1 MESYARLSNALKI
14 SRVTINDSLKSL
26 REDNQVQALYK
37 NSILFVYTQAHIY
50 FQYGLQ

>member
-1 MESYARLSNALKI
+1 MPDSVECFRYIQSD
-14 SRVTINDSLKSL
+14 NDSLKYL

-37 NSILFVYTQAHIY
+37 NFILFVYTQAHIY